1 MRPSLVATVH
11 DPEGHLLDATC
22 RFGDLLSLYK
32 TSYFRCTDVTHR
44 SVLDALA
51 RLGDVSIEEPDLI
64 GRSRR
69 EVLRYARAEGAE
81 TILYCDFDRW
91 LHWAWHYQRE
101 LIDMPQAINQRCS
114 HAWYVCLGRT
124 PRAFTTH
131 PRVQRETEELSND
144 VISLL
149 IGQPLDATAGACW
162 MTGRAADIILSESIE
177 ESNATDLEWPALIA
191 VRDRSRIGGMCV
203 DGLEFET
210 ASFHPHEI
218 DAAGGLDAWLS
229 IHYERLHV
237 WEMRMGLMAQSV
249 KAALRVFDAAARAQ
263 E

>member
-1 MRPSLVATVH
+1 MCPVLVATVH
-11 DPEGHLLDATC
+11 DPAGHLLDATC
-22 RFGDLLSLYK
+22 QFGDLLSLYT

-44 SVLDALA
+44 SVLGALE
-51 RLGDVSIEEPDLI
+51 RLGDVSIEVPGLI

-69 EVLRYARAEGAE
+69 EVLRYARADGAE
-81 TILYCDFDRW
+81 TIMYCDFDRW

-101 LIDMPQAINQRCS
+101 LIDVPQAIDQRCP

-124 PRAFTTH
+124 SRAYTTH
-131 PRVQRETEELSND
+131 PRVQRETEQLSND

-149 IGQPLDATAGACW
+149 VGQSLDATAGACW

-191 VRDRSRIGGMCV
+191 VRDRSRIEGMCV

-210 ASFHPHEI
+210 ASFQPHEI
-218 DAAGGLDAWLS
+218 DAAGGLDAWLA
-229 IHYERLHV
+229 IHYEQPRV
-237 WEMRMGLMAQSV
+237 WETRMRLMAQSV
-249 KAALRVFDAAARAQ
+249 KAALRVFDAAARVQ